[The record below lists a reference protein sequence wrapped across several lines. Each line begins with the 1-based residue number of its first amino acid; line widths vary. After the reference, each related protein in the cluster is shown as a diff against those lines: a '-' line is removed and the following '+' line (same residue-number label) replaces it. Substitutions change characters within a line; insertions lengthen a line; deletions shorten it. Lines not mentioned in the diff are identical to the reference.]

1 MIDDSVHIKLVERN
15 RSNRPDGGALL
26 ASLIWTIVAVL
37 VVLWLLGVG
46 FHIGGSLIFL
56 LLLLAIIGVAYNL
69 LAGGMYGGSR
79 HHHHTTEVT
88 EVEHRDV

>member
-1 MIDDSVHIKLVERN
+1 
-15 RSNRPDGGALL
+15 L

-37 VVLWLLGVG
+37 VILWLLGLG
-46 FHIGGSLIFL
+46 MHIGGSLIFL
-56 LLLLAIIGVAYNL
+56 LLVLAIIGVAYNL
-69 LAGGMYGGSR
+69 LAGGTR

>member
-1 MIDDSVHIKLVERN
+1 MCGERISP
-15 RSNRPDGGALL
+15 REAIL

-37 VVLWLLGVG
+37 LILWLLGLGMHV
-46 FHIGGSLIFL
+46 GGSLIFL
-56 LLLLAIIGVAYNL
+56 LLVLAIIGVVYNL
-69 LAGGMYGGSR
+69 LAGGMYGGR

>member
-1 MIDDSVHIKLVERN
+1 M
-15 RSNRPDGGALL
+15 
-26 ASLIWTIVAVL
+26 ASLIWAIVAVL
-37 VVLWLLGVG
+37 VVLWLLGIG
-46 FHIGGSLIFL
+46 FHIGGNLIFL

-88 EVEHRDV
+88 EVEHTDV